1 MTEKLIEKLRQA
13 GIDVQPFN
21 AVQVNSD
28 EGRKIL
34 NELTNM
40 SVNYTFKD
48 NIQADIKKI
57 LLPHLKNRTSRNQ
70 MVPSYQNLIQR

>member
-48 NIQADIKKI
+48 NIQADIKKDSI
-57 LLPHLKNRTSRNQ
+57 TASEKSNK
-70 MVPSYQNLIQR
+70 